1 MSSFKPGPQ
10 HLTRLRLLIALVVL
24 LLVAC
29 DTMKYSEV
37 EEKSFTVGNSPSL
50 TVESFG
56 GDVTVHAG
64 EKATPT
70 TTATATEQRQIVTPT
85 KTAPPPPSDLEKLLI
100 DVFAPQPG
108 EKVLVMIDLPHG
120 KWTDNERWAD
130 RREMAIEWHSAFQQL
145 GTKLGFS
152 VHPLL
157 TYPAT
162 GAHNG
167 PLPEEG
173 EMDGQ
178 RVRFEEILTETNIVV
193 ALTEYSATA
202 PLIESSQKLP
212 NLRAASM
219 PGVKKSMEQTA
230 LAADYSEVA
239 RKSHILAARLDQA
252 LGAEV
257 EFSTGHRMYFDLRN
271 RKAEADDGQLHA
283 DKEGMR
289 VINLPSGEAYIAPYE
304 GELEGQPSQ
313 TEGTTPVIYD
323 DELVLFRV
331 QENRIVEVIGDSPEA
346 AQIRD
351 YIAVDEAR
359 RNIAELGLGCN
370 DKAVISGNVLE
381 DEKVLGMH
389 WALGRSDHIGGTVG
403 VTDFS
408 DPSHVVHWDIVYPK
422 GGPIEIA
429 SLVLEYEDGTSEEII
444 KDGQYT
450 IF

>member
-1 MSSFKPGPQ
+1 M
-10 HLTRLRLLIALVVL
+10 
-24 LLVAC
+24 
-29 DTMKYSEV
+29 
-37 EEKSFTVGNSPSL
+37 
-50 TVESFG
+50 
-56 GDVTVHAG
+56 
-64 EKATPT
+64 
-70 TTATATEQRQIVTPT
+70 TATATEQRQIATPT
-85 KTAPPPPSDLEKLLI
+85 ETAPPPPSDLEKLLI

-108 EKVLVMIDLPHG
+108 EKVLIMSDLPHG
-120 KWTDNERWAD
+120 EWADNERWAD

-152 VHPLL
+152 VYPLL

-173 EMDGQ
+173 EIDGQ
-178 RVRFEEILTETNIVV
+178 QIRFEEIFADTNIVV

-202 PLIESSQKLP
+202 PLIEFSQKLP

-219 PGVKKSMEQTA
+219 PGVMKSMEQTA

-239 RKSHILAARLDQA
+239 RKSHILAAKLDQA

-313 TEGTTPVIYD
+313 TEGTIPMMYGG
-323 DELVLFRV
+323 ELMLLRV
-331 QENRIVEVIGDSPEA
+331 QENRISEVIGDSPEA

-351 YIAVDEAR
+351 YIAMDEAR

-370 DKAVISGNVLE
+370 DKAIISGNVLE
-381 DEKVLGMH
+381 DEKVQGMH

-403 VTDFS
+403 VADFS
-408 DPSHVVHWDIVYPK
+408 DPAHVVHWDIVYPK
-422 GGPIEIA
+422 GGPIEITR
-429 SLVLEYEDGTSEEII
+429 LVLEYRDGTSEEII
-444 KDGQYT
+444 RDGQYK